1 MPSDNH
7 HWDQNRGSQSG
18 GYFGAHSDYGALPRS
33 PSEALEPYQ
42 APEPPLERGGW
53 RQRASVRFLN
63 NVVTLA
69 FLGVL
74 GLAVLF
80 YFVRT
85 QFDQPGPLAYSTVV
99 VIPKGEG
106 VREIASRL
114 EHDGII
120 GDQRIFVASVVMYF
134 RAQSRLKAG
143 EYAIK
148 KHASMREVLDTLVE
162 GKEILHTVSIPEGLT
177 SYQVVERLNSQGEL
191 TGKIDLVPAEGS
203 ILPDTY
209 RYARGTER
217 QELIERMQ
225 SAQRKFIE
233 KIWPKRAT
241 GLPLK
246 TPEEAVT
253 LASIVEREA
262 SKADERA
269 RVAAVFVN
277 RLNKNM
283 KLQSDPTIIYGLSG
297 GKGTLGRPILRS
309 EIQQMTPY
317 NTYTMKGLPPT
328 PISNPG
334 PAALEAVLRPAK
346 TSDLYF
352 VADGTGGHVF
362 SENYDDHKKSVGEWR
377 VIEKEIR
384 AKQEAKAEAEKQAAV
399 AAAGTSVTATAVA
412 AAEPT
417 TTVVPGVAITASSN
431 DAEAAADAD
440 PATDTANDSDDAG
453 VPLPVRKPKLKR

>member
-7 HWDQNRGSQSG
+7 QSDQNRGYQSG

-33 PSEALEPYQ
+33 PSEALEPYH
-42 APEPPLERGGW
+42 APEPPMERGGW
-53 RQRASVRFLN
+53 RQRPVIRFLN
-63 NVVTLA
+63 NVITLA
-69 FLGVL
+69 FLGII
-74 GLAVLF
+74 GLATLF

-85 QFDQPGPLAYSTVV
+85 QFDQPGPLGYATVV

-106 VREIASRL
+106 VREIASSL
-114 EHDGII
+114 EREGII
-120 GDQRIFVASVVMYF
+120 GDQRIFVASVIIYF

-177 SYQVVERLNSQGEL
+177 SYQVVDRLNAQPEL
-191 TGKIDLVPAEGS
+191 TGKIDLVPPEGS
-203 ILPDTY
+203 LLPDTY
-209 RYARGTER
+209 RFARGTDR
-217 QELIERMQ
+217 NELIDRMQ
-225 SAQRKFIE
+225 GAQRKFVE
-233 KIWPKRAT
+233 KVWPKRDA
-241 GLPLK
+241 GLPFK
-246 TPEEAVT
+246 TPEDAIN
-253 LASIVEREA
+253 LASIVEREV

-283 KLQSDPTIIYGLSG
+283 RLQSDPTIIYGLSG
-297 GKGTLGRPILRS
+297 GKGTLGRPILRT

-317 NTYTMKGLPPT
+317 NTYTIKGLPPT

-362 SENYDDHKKSVGEWR
+362 SESYDDHKKSVGEWR
-377 VIEKEIR
+377 IIEKEIR
-384 AKQEAKAEAEKQAAV
+384 AKQDAAKAEAEKEATAV
-399 AAAGTSVTATAVA
+399 AGTSVSATAVA

-417 TTVVPGVAITASSN
+417 TTVIPGVAITAASG
-431 DAEAAADAD
+431 D
-440 PATDTANDSDDAG
+440 PATATDDNG
-453 VPLPVRKPKLKR
+453 MPLPVRRPKR